1 MHTPS
6 ATVLVTGANG
16 FVGQVLCP
24 ELHRSGY
31 RVRAA
36 VRNEQRGHGLP
47 GELVAVG
54 DLNPQTDWSAAVAHV
69 DMVIHL
75 AARVHVMDESASD
88 PLAAF
93 RAINV
98 GATVG
103 LAHAAAQASVKRL
116 VYVSSIKVNG
126 EATGSRP
133 FTAQD
138 LPAPQDPYGVSKWE
152 AEQALR
158 GIARETGL
166 EVTIVRPP
174 LVYGPGVGGNF
185 ARLLKL
191 VERRIPLPL
200 GAVNNHRSMV
210 YVENLT
216 SALISCAVHP
226 AAAGQTFLVSDGDD
240 LSTPGLIRNLGLM
253 INSPARLWPVPT
265 RVLLLAGLIT
275 RKRGEVERLIG
286 SLRVDSSE
294 LQTSLGWTPPFPVVE
309 GLKRTAQWFVMR
321 RG

>member
-1 MHTPS
+1 MHVTP

-16 FVGQVLCP
+16 FIGQFLCR
-24 ELHRSGY
+24 ELHGSGY

-36 VRNEQRGHGLP
+36 VRNEQRGQDLP
-47 GELVAVG
+47 VELVAVG
-54 DLNPQTDWSAAVAHV
+54 DLNGETDWSAAVSQADV
-69 DMVIHL
+69 VIHL
-75 AARVHVMDESASD
+75 AARVHVMDENARD

-98 GATVG
+98 HETVA
-103 LAHAAAQASVKRL
+103 LAYAAVRAGVKRF

-133 FTAQD
+133 FTSQD
-138 LPAPQDPYGVSKWE
+138 LPQPEGPYGISKWE
-152 AEQALR
+152 AERALWK
-158 GIARETGL
+158 IASDTGL
-166 EVTIVRPP
+166 EVTVVRPP

-200 GAVNNHRSMV
+200 GAVSNHRSMV

-216 SALISCAVHP
+216 SALISCALHP
-226 AAAGQTFLVSDGDD
+226 AAAGQTYLVSDGED
-240 LSTPGLIRNLGLM
+240 LSTPALIRHLGQM
-253 INSPARLWPVPT
+253 INAPARLWPVPT
-265 RVLLLAGLIT
+265 SVLMLAGSIA

-286 SLRVDSSE
+286 SLRVDSTG
-294 LQTSLGWTPPFPVVE
+294 LQTSLGWVPPFTVAQ
-309 GLKRTAQWFVMR
+309 GLERTASWFKHR
-321 RG
+321 PR